1 MKNYQNANQAINF
14 KVAWIQNRTRL
25 MYECRSLIEPLP
37 YLMTY
42 RRDVWLMI
50 IRRFAFAVCMRTKQ
64 NIYSKHHW
72 WFVSLKFV
80 KMSCRLVVEF
90 STLTGI
96 SSDDR
101 KYMCVCV
108 EFMHKYTMCRIKWRY
123 KWSSHFKSTVV
134 SFLRL
139 SFSTYYLIY
148 DPTLFIALFFS
159 ISLLFLF
166 FLRRPNDTWKR
177 QTTIV

>member
-1 MKNYQNANQAINF
+1 MYD
-14 KVAWIQNRTRL
+14 WWLSEDLRL
-25 MYECRSLIEPLP
+25 LFVWEPSK
-37 YLMTY
+37 TFTQS
-42 RRDVWLMI
+42 I
-50 IRRFAFAVCMRTKQ
+50 IDG
-64 NIYSKHHW
+64 
-72 WFVSLKFV
+72 FVSIKFV

-101 KYMCVCV
+101 KYLCV

-148 DPTLFIALFFS
+148 VSTLFIALFFS

-177 QTTIV
+177 QMTIV